1 MAEQTRR
8 DIRMVGETNSAGG
21 YFRNVKL
28 TGESTFSG
36 DVDCVKL
43 TQIGELEITGGLTVG
58 EMKLTGECEVL
69 GRLKAGAIGG
79 RGELTVKAGLRAER
93 VKFTGNVE
101 TDGDCEAGIFKMDG
115 AFGIRGLL
123 GADTVDVRMFGPCT
137 AKEIGGS
144 KIRVRRSRTRK
155 LLSLVHAGGNSVLN
169 AEQIE
174 GDAVVLEYT
183 EAAVVRGN
191 RVEIGPGCKI
201 GKVEYRSEL
210 DIHKSATVAEVVQI

>member
-79 RGELTVKAGLRAER
+79 RGELKVKAGLRAE
-93 VKFTGNVE
+93 E
-101 TDGDCEAGIFKMDG
+101 
-115 AFGIRGLL
+115 
-123 GADTVDVRMFGPCT
+123 
-137 AKEIGGS
+137 
-144 KIRVRRSRTRK
+144 
-155 LLSLVHAGGNSVLN
+155 
-169 AEQIE
+169 
-174 GDAVVLEYT
+174 
-183 EAAVVRGN
+183 
-191 RVEIGPGCKI
+191 
-201 GKVEYRSEL
+201 
-210 DIHKSATVAEVVQI
+210 